1 VRKKISDRFRIEGL
15 RSRYIVFEESLEP
28 VLRCSAKEA
37 LLVVQHVLFCLLF
50 GVFQNTV
57 TDVRRNSDETIALV
71 RFAVAITLS

>member
-15 RSRYIVFEESLEP
+15 RSRYIVFEKVLSLFFGAAP
-28 VLRCSAKEA
+28 KKPF
-37 LLVVQHVLFCLLF
+37 LLFNVLFCLLF